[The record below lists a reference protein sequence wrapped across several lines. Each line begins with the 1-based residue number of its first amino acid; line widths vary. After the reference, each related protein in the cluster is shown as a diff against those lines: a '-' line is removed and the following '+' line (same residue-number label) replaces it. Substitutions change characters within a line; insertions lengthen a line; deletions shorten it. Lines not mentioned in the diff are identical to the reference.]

1 MALADQAVKEGTS
14 IGSVDGDT
22 EEVLSSVNVAP
33 TSEQSFGEGSEER
46 MGQVTLKI
54 SLYKILSATFLF
66 GLA

>member
-1 MALADQAVKEGTS
+1 MKGCTS

-33 TSEQSFGEGSEER
+33 TSEQSFGEQSEER
-46 MGQVTLKI
+46 MGQVTFKI
-54 SLYKILSATFLF
+54 SLYEILSATFLS